1 MAQLS
6 PTVGVRETRKL
17 EGAYR
22 ITGEDLARG
31 TRFADGIVCCDNPV
45 DDVMRAS
52 AAMTHDAAVAE
63 GSYTIPFRAL
73 IPAEIEN
80 LMFCG
85 GSCRRMRWPS
95 PRFGACRSA
104 WQWGRRQGRRE
115 LAIDAG
121 CAVQQVDTGALVADL
136 SAQGVRGLGNAELV
150 AA

>member
-1 MAQLS
+1 
-6 PTVGVRETRKL
+6 
-17 EGAYR
+17 
-22 ITGEDLARG
+22 
-31 TRFADGIVCCDNPV
+31 
-45 DDVMRAS
+45 MRAS

-63 GSYTIPFRAL
+63 GSYYTIPFRAL

-85 GSCRRMRWPS
+85 RIV
-95 PRFGACRSA
+95 SA
-104 WQWGRRQGRRE
+104 DAVAFASVRGMPQCMAMGQAAGTAAN

-121 CAVQQVDTGALVADL
+121 CSVQQVDTGALVAEL